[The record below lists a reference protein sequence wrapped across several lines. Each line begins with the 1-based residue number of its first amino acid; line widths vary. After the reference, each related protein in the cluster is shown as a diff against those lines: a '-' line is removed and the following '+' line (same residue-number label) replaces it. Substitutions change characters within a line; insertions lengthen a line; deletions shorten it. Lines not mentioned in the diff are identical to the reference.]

1 MGRVGALALML
12 GIGSVLAWTPAALA
26 DTTGSAESAASSVAS
41 TGVKSA
47 TARPR
52 TAATRVRGGG
62 AVGMS
67 SAAPKYDTTNAA
79 LSTGSGGTSARNIR
93 TGKVTVV
100 PSPASSITAAVA
112 AASPASDGNGA
123 GSAAEPLLGAATE
136 LTNRAS
142 HRTSQT
148 ATPAASTTGAPPLA
162 FATASALGGFTLP
175 VGPIRAAIIAA
186 QAYIY
191 GYPILAVQR
200 VQSLL
205 GPLNTMNINTSFASA
220 DAAPFWKAIGGGS
233 RPNVNVLYSLASL
246 DLSNGPVV
254 LSIPNMGDR
263 YYSFQLNDPY
273 IDVDNY
279 ISSNPTAGNPI
290 GGPGPGRYAI
300 TWIGNDVD
308 VPGAQKVLVNYSSE
322 LMLGR
327 VEATTADQQEV
338 VDLMEQWTLTP
349 TGETSINNAVL
360 PSAYL
365 SPISVLNAISLA
377 MTQNPA
383 YPTDTYASE
392 LAKLAQIGVGPDPN
406 DPTTALQV
414 QDTLGPISQLAA
426 AISTQI
432 TAILLPPLTD
442 LTQKLS
448 AFQHQG
454 WAVTKSNIGDY
465 GTDYLYRAGVA
476 LVGLVANTPD
486 QALYF
491 PGLLDSN
498 YLPLK
503 GIRTYLIHYAPGQ
516 APPID
521 DGGFWSLTVYNSDG
535 TLVDSSTLNVYSNG
549 PVVINPDG
557 SIDVILS
564 QVDPGDPNSNWL
576 QTPAG
581 DFSVYLRIYAP
592 GQAAADGTWL
602 PQPIQRTS
610 GLFG

>member
-1 MGRVGALALML
+1 ML
-12 GIGSVLAWTPAALA
+12 GIGSVLAWAPASLA
-26 DTTGSAESAASSVAS
+26 DTTGSAESAAAPAAPTSV
-41 TGVKSA
+41 TSA
-47 TARPR
+47 VARPR
-52 TAATRVRGGG
+52 AAAMRVRGGG
-62 AVGMS
+62 SVTMS
-67 SAAPKYDTTNAA
+67 SPA
-79 LSTGSGGTSARNIR
+79 LPHNSTSAASLTALGSASARSIR
-93 TGKVTVV
+93 TGTATVA
-100 PSPASSITAAVA
+100 PSSALSPAAPAAES
-112 AASPASDGNGA
+112 SPASDATGR
-123 GSAAEPLLGAATE
+123 GSTAEAVPATATE

-142 HRTSQT
+142 RRVSRTSAP
-148 ATPAASTTGAPPLA
+148 ATSATSAGPLA
-162 FATASALGGFTLP
+162 FAPAAAQIGSFSLP

-191 GYPILAVQR
+191 GYPLLAIQR

-205 GPLNTMNINTSFASA
+205 GPLNVINLNTSFANA
-220 DAAPFWKAIGGGS
+220 DVAPFWKAIGGGS

-263 YYSFQLNDPY
+263 YYSFQLTDPY

-279 ISSNPTAGNPI
+279 ISSNPTAADPI
-290 GGPGPGRYAI
+290 GGPGPGTYAI
-300 TWIGNDVD
+300 TWIGNNVD
-308 VPGAQKVLVNYSSE
+308 VPGATKVLVNYSSE

-377 MTQNPA
+377 ITQNPP
-383 YPTDTYASE
+383 YPSDTYASE

-448 AFQHQG
+448 AFQHHG

-503 GIRTYLIHYAPGQ
+503 GNRTYLIHYAPGQ
-516 APPID
+516 APPVD
-521 DGGFWSLTVYNSDG
+521 TGGFWSLTVYNSDG

-557 SIDVILS
+557 SIDVVLS

-592 GQAAADGTWL
+592 GQAAADGPWL
-602 PQPIQRTS
+602 PQAIQRTS